1 MNFGMKLNVSISQ
14 IRRYMKLLVVYFVAA
29 VIISLFVTTG
39 AEAASE
45 ALEITVYRNPSCSCC
60 GGWMDHLT
68 AQGFQPRNVLTPDMN
83 ALKEQY
89 RVPNDFASCHTAV
102 INGYVIEGHVPA
114 DDIKRLIAEQ
124 LDVAGI
130 AVPGMPIGTPGME
143 SGNVREP
150 FTVFSFDEQGNA
162 QAFNQYSF

>member
-1 MNFGMKLNVSISQ
+1 MINVLSSQ
-14 IRRYMKLLVVYFVAA
+14 IRRYMKLLAVYLVAA
-29 VIISLFVTTG
+29 AIIWLAGATD
-39 AEAASE
+39 AEANSKAS
-45 ALEITVYRNPSCSCC
+45 EITVYRNPSCSCC
-60 GGWMDHLT
+60 GGWIAHLT
-68 AQGFQPRNVLTPDMN
+68 AQGFQPRNVLTSDMN

-89 RVPNDFASCHTAV
+89 GVPNDLASCHTAV

-114 DDIKRLIAEQ
+114 NDIKRLIAEK

-143 SGNVREP
+143 SGNVQEP

-162 QAFNQYSF
+162 EAFNHHSF